1 MRSRLLLLALVAL
14 THPALAVDDDSRV
27 RLSAPGLIGKQGPQ
41 RAPDVKASPQAWPRL
56 DPGAFLCR
64 TEADLA
70 RLAARQNGDP
80 VDGPVNCQPV
90 RVATAIQIVQRA
102 GPGRT
107 EVRVSDKPNVS
118 GWTNAWL
125 PERAPSPH

>member
-1 MRSRLLLLALVAL
+1 MRSRLLLLALLAL
-14 THPALAVDDDSRV
+14 AQPALAADDDSRV
-27 RLSAPGLIGKQGPQ
+27 RLSAPGLLGKKGPQ
-41 RAPDVKASPQAWPRL
+41 QAPDVKAPPQAWPRL

-64 TEADLA
+64 TEDDLS
-70 RLAARQNGDP
+70 RLAARQAGDP
-80 VDGPVNCQPV
+80 VDGPVNCQV
-90 RVATAIQIVQRA
+90 IRVATAIQIVRRG

-107 EVRVSDKPNVS
+107 EVRGTNTPNIS